1 MSACKRD
8 FNETRYIFFFFFFLI
23 KEEELLEKHYEICK
37 KVSYSIKKRFGSEPA
52 YN

>member
-8 FNETRYIFFFFFFLI
+8 FNETRYFFFFFFFLI

-37 KVSYSIKKRFGSEPA
+37 KVSNSIKKRFDSEPT

>member
-8 FNETRYIFFFFFFLI
+8 FNETRYFFFFLI
-23 KEEELLEKHYEICK
+23 KEEQLLEKHYEICK
-37 KVSYSIKKRFGSEPA
+37 KVSNSIKKRFDSEPA